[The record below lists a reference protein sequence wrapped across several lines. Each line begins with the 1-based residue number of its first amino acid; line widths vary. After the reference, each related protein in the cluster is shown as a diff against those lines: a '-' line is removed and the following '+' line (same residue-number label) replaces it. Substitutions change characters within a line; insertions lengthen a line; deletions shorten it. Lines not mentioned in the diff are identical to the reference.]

1 MNRTAVLKDY
11 FKDSEFDCNC
21 GKCGKGIADM
31 QPELLNKLT
40 IARDLAGVPFSLNSA
55 IRCPAWNAKQ
65 GGKADSAHLRGYAV
79 DVRAPTGSARMAI
92 VRAALAAGF
101 NRIGV
106 YGTFVHMDCDPTL
119 PQQVMWHGK

>member
-1 MNRTAVLKDY
+1 MNRTPVLKDY
-11 FKDSEFDCNC
+11 FKDSEFNCNC

-31 QPELLNKLT
+31 QPELLTKLT

-55 IRCPAWNAKQ
+55 VRCEDWNRKQ
-65 GGKADSAHLRGYAV
+65 GGEKNSAHLRGYAV
-79 DVRAPTGSARMAI
+79 DVRVGNGTIRMKV

-106 YGTFVHMDCDPTL
+106 YGTFVHMDCDPSL

>member
-11 FKDSEFDCNC
+11 FKDSEFNCNC

-31 QPELLNKLT
+31 KPELLTKLT
-40 IARDLAGVPFSLNSA
+40 IARDLADVQFIMNSA
-55 IRCPAWNAKQ
+55 VRCDYWNRKQ

-79 DVRAPTGSARMAI
+79 DVRVANGSVRMKV

-106 YGTFVHMDCDPTL
+106 YGTFVHMDCDPSL
-119 PQQVMWHGK
+119 PQQVMWHG